1 MDFYGNVQKTQEFV
15 LSKYIPI
22 GFSEPF
28 SRFYRQG
35 FTPHYN
41 YSVGVHI
48 GRGSAVLHRL
58 PNILSPL
65 WGSSVPPARPEGTT
79 LP

>member
-1 MDFYGNVQKTQEFV
+1 MDFYGNFQKTLEFV

-28 SRFYRQG
+28 FPFFIGRGSHRII
-35 FTPHYN
+35 
-41 YSVGVHI
+41 I
-48 GRGSAVLHRL
+48 GRGSAMLHRL

-65 WGSSVPPARPEGTT
+65 WGSDAPIQVTE
-79 LP
+79 